1 MPPVKRSVPGTERY
15 PYPGYNFV
23 ISFTNVDT
31 GTDVSGSFA
40 EASGLTVEVTPI
52 EYRDGT
58 DDTTVR
64 KVRGLRKV
72 SNITLKRGVSGHD
85 SFWRWILDAIGGD
98 VRREE
103 GYIAL
108 LNEDKQEVMRWTFKN
123 AWPTKYSGPSFNAK
137 NSEIAMET
145 VEIVAEDLQLQL

>member
-23 ISFTNVDT
+23 IRFTNVKT
-31 GTDVSGSFA
+31 ETAVSGSFA

-64 KVRGLRKV
+64 KVRGLRKI

-98 VRREE
+98 ARREE

-137 NSEIAMET
+137 NGEIAMET